1 MKLTIRTLFTVLL
14 ALLVGATLASGQTK
28 AVKPAEVSKSRGA
41 LIEAT
46 QEYKANTQQLGQLQ
60 QEELAGAKAK
70 AEDIRQLVAEGI
82 VARAELDQAEQ
93 SLAALEAKLA
103 GNQQQIAAADQM
115 IADIKAADELAKR
128 QLVAA
133 LAHPQ
138 PKRGSL
144 LTPTILRYGGTS
156 NWTLSHLT
164 NIQVFFQSRFGR
176 TLPISTIGQSATHNQ
191 LRYDHRN
198 AVDVALHP
206 DTVEGQTLINYLRSQ
221 GIPFL
226 AFRGAVPGV
235 STGAHVHIGHPSH
248 RL

>member
-1 MKLTIRTLFTVLL
+1 M
-14 ALLVGATLASGQTK
+14 ASGQTK
-28 AVKPAEVSKSRGA
+28 TNQLSESRSE

-60 QEELAGAKAK
+60 EEELTNAKARTG
-70 AEDIRQLVAEGI
+70 ELRQLVAEGI
-82 VARAELDQAEQ
+82 VARVELEQAEQ
-93 SLAALEAKLA
+93 SLSALEAKLA
-103 GNQQQIAAADQM
+103 ASRQQIEAADQM
-115 IADIKAADELAKR
+115 IAEIQAADELAKT
-128 QLVAA
+128 QLRAA
-133 LAHPQ
+133 LATTQ

-144 LTPTILRYGGTS
+144 LTPTILRYGGTA
-156 NWTLSHLT
+156 NWSLSHLT
-164 NIQVFFQSRFGR
+164 NIQVFFNSRFGR
-176 TLPISTIGQSATHNQ
+176 SLPISTIGQSATHNQ

-226 AFRGAVPGV
+226 AFRGAIPGV
-235 STGAHVHIGHPSH
+235 ATGAHVHIGHPSH